1 MSSLFKKGFKEIK
14 IMTDKIAESL
24 GVEPKLF
31 ERPKKVTSL
40 VPATSDDFTAMVV
53 ANKKEDYVAARDNI
67 RNLIAEVELVVSD
80 AVDEVRS
87 NPSARMYET
96 FALLVKTYADLNKDL
111 IEVSGPQ
118 KDSSNQTND
127 PTTRNPVNNVVFV
140 GTSDSLIEQIKTH
153 MG

>member
-1 MSSLFKKGFKEIK
+1 
-14 IMTDKIAESL
+14 MTDKIADSL

-31 ERPKKVTSL
+31 ERPKKMTSL
-40 VPATSDDFTAMVV
+40 VPAAPSDFTAMVV

-67 RNLIAEVELVVSD
+67 RNLIAEVEMVVSD

-111 IEVSGPQ
+111 IAVSGPQ
-118 KDSSNQTND
+118 KEGELSQPNEPNARS
-127 PTTRNPVNNVVFV
+127 PVNNVVFV
-140 GTSDSLIEQIKTH
+140 GTSDALIDQIRTH
-153 MG
+153 MSK